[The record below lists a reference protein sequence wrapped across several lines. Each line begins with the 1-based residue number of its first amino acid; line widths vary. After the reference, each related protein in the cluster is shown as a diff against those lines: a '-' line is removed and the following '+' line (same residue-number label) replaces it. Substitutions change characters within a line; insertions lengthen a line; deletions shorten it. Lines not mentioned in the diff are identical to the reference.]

1 MKLKGKNVLVTG
13 AGGFIGSHLVE
24 ELLKS
29 GCKVKALV
37 KYNSRNFWG
46 WMEEIYADINNR
58 KNLEIIP
65 GDITDAV
72 MVKKALEGCD
82 AVFHLAALI
91 AIPYSYS
98 APYSYVD
105 VNVKG
110 TLNVLQ
116 AGLECRVKKI
126 VHTSTSEVYGSALYT
141 PMDENHPL
149 QAQSPYAATKIA
161 GDKLAESFFNSFD
174 LPVAIIRP
182 YNTFG
187 PRQSARAVIPATI
200 TQALKSDVIRLGSI
214 SPVRDFNYVKNTVNA
229 FIAIAESDKTAGEVI
244 NFGSG
249 IGITVEEV
257 IGKIGKLMGKKIKVE
272 TDEKRIRPDKSEV
285 LQLICDSSKAKRF
298 LNWEP
303 KYSLEQGLSETIE
316 WIKNN
321 QDKYKTEIYNV

>member
-24 ELLKS
+24 ELIKS
-29 GCKVKALV
+29 DCKVKALV
-37 KYNSRNFWG
+37 RYNSRNFWG

-58 KNLEIIP
+58 NKLEIIP

-72 MVKKALEGCD
+72 MVKKAVDGCD

-174 LPVAIIRP
+174 LPVATIRP

-257 IGKIGKLMGKKIKVE
+257 IGRIGKLMGKKIKVE

-285 LQLICDSSKAKRF
+285 LQLICDSSKAKRL

>member
-24 ELLKS
+24 ELIKS
-29 GCKVKALV
+29 DCKVKALV

-58 KNLEIIP
+58 NKLEIIP

-72 MVKKALEGCD
+72 MVKKAVDGCD

-174 LPVAIIRP
+174 LPVATIRP

-257 IGKIGKLMGKKIKVE
+257 IGRIGKLMGKKIKVE

-285 LQLICDSSKAKRF
+285 LQLICDSSKAKRL